1 MAHRIEE
8 SEVDRT
14 EQPTWREW
22 SGFAAA
28 IGSAMAVAVCCV
40 GPAVLLAL
48 GVTGVHFIEVIEPYR
63 PFIILLEIAGYLYY
77 KQTRRGRGCRADGAC
92 DEGGGRLFQQV
103 VFWVAL
109 TVAVG
114 GIVAL
119 AI

>member
-1 MAHRIEE
+1 MEYRIEE
-8 SEVDRT
+8 SESERSED
-14 EQPTWREW
+14 ESWRVW
-22 SGFAAA
+22 SGSAAA
-28 IGSAMAVAVCCV
+28 IGSAMAVAVCCI

-48 GVTGVHFIEVIEPYR
+48 GVTGVHFIEVFEPYR

-77 KQTRRGRGCRADGAC
+77 KQTRRGGTCRADGAC
-92 DEGGGRLFQQV
+92 DEGAGRLFQQG

>member
-1 MAHRIEE
+1 MAYRLEE
-8 SEVDRT
+8 SEVEHSERSS
-14 EQPTWREW
+14 WWEW
-22 SGFAAA
+22 SGMAAA
-28 IGSAMAVAVCCV
+28 IGSATAVAVCCV

-48 GVTGVHFIEVIEPYR
+48 GVTGVHFIEAIEPYR

-77 KQTRRGRGCRADGAC
+77 KHTRRGRACRADGGC
-92 DEGGGRLFQQV
+92 DEGGGRLFQQI